1 MPESN
6 CFQCPA
12 GYHVVCLSSLAH
24 SMSATYHLVHV
35 QVNGK
40 LRATLELRKAAS
52 KEDAVAAAQGLPAM
66 AKYLDG
72 KDVKKIIY
80 VPSKILNLVVK

>member
-1 MPESN
+1 MANACLPLWLGTP
-6 CFQCPA
+6 PA
-12 GYHVVCLSSLAH
+12 FAYH
-24 SMSATYHLVHV
+24 TVHV

-40 LRATLELRKAAS
+40 LRATLELRKDAS
-52 KEDAVAAAQGLPAM
+52 KDDAIAAAQGLPAM